1 MPTHNARRKSMS
13 TRWTQLALVLMLALV
28 VAACGGGSQ
37 NTTQPVAEVQE
48 EAASEEIT
56 GGAASGAAEP
66 NRAEAPALEQAA
78 PAEGGAAG
86 DERMDMAE
94 DEMAPAEAEE
104 EELAAEEPAAQEAP
118 ATLSESDDAAQ
129 ALPPPAPDQTAEAT
143 GEGSEGVEPAPEVD
157 AVEGQPEVA
166 PEPMPTAT
174 IASTS
179 VINPFVRTADDNRST
194 FALDVDTASYT
205 AARHYLTDGQLPPP
219 NTVRVEEFV
228 NYFHYDYPAPQQET
242 FGLLIDAAPS
252 PFGEPGTQIVRVG
265 LQGKVIEQSERDDA
279 LLTFVIDISGSMA
292 EPNRLPLVKQALTVL
307 VNELR
312 DTDQVAIVVY
322 SDNTRLVLN
331 HTPIAERETIL
342 QAIHSLEI
350 EGATNVEEGLR
361 LGYEVAGE
369 NFQVGAINRVVLCSD
384 GVANVG
390 ATTPEAIRQ
399 TVRDYTAQG
408 ILLTTVGFGMGSFN
422 DHLMEQLA
430 NDGNGNYAYID
441 TLEAAERFFVDE
453 LTGTLQVIAKDAKIQ
468 VEFNPAVVDR
478 YRLLGYENRDVADE
492 DFRND
497 RVDAGEVGAGHNVTA
512 LYEVIPTEQG
522 SGTML
527 TVYLR
532 YAEPEGSEVREQ
544 QQSFESSAVAESFE
558 STSPHFQL
566 AVAVAGFAEQLR
578 NSGYAQER
586 SLDEVLV
593 IAERVAGQLAN
604 DQDVQEFV
612 SLVELTMDI

>member
-1 MPTHNARRKSMS
+1 MS

-28 VAACGGGSQ
+28 VAACGGSQ
-37 NTTQPVAEVQE
+37 NTAQPAAEVQE
-48 EAASEEIT
+48 EAVSEET
-56 GGAASGAAEP
+56 AGDAASGAAEP
-66 NRAEAPALEQAA
+66 NRAEAPALEEAA

-86 DERMDMAE
+86 DDRMDMAQ
-94 DEMAPAEAEE
+94 DEMALTEAE

-129 ALPPPAPDQTAEAT
+129 APPPPAPDQPAEAT

-174 IASTS
+174 VASTS
-179 VINPFVRTADDNRST
+179 VINPFVRTTDDNRST

-205 AARHYLTDGQLPPP
+205 AARNYLTDGQFPPP

-228 NYFHYDYPAPQQET
+228 NYFHYDYPAPQQEA
-242 FGLLIDAAPS
+242 FALQIDAAPS

-265 LQGKVIEQSERDDA
+265 LQGKVIAQSERDDA
-279 LLTFVIDISGSMA
+279 VLTFVIDISGSMA

-331 HTPIAERETIL
+331 HTPISERETIL
-342 QAIHSLEI
+342 QAITSLEI

-430 NDGNGNYAYID
+430 NDGNGNYAYVD

-512 LYEVIPTEQG
+512 LYEVVPTEQG

-578 NSGYAQER
+578 HSGYAQER

-604 DQDVQEFV
+604 DKDVQEFV
-612 SLVELTMDI
+612 SLVERAMNI